1 MAIYTID
8 VEGELISVL
17 AKNHREAVE
26 IFRIMFSNVLAS
38 DVKRMTSEQIADI
51 NAQRLL
57 KSLGIDE

>member
-8 VEGELISVL
+8 NGEELISVL
-17 AKNHREAVE
+17 AKNHREAVK
-26 IFRIMFSNVLAS
+26 IFRIMFSNVLARE
-38 DVKRMTSEQIADI
+38 VKRMTSKQIDDI